1 MVVFFEE
8 LLDGE
13 VVGLEDEERFLALA
27 SNSLEEGVVV
37 EEGNWEEEG

>member
-1 MVVFFEE
+1 M
-8 LLDGE
+8 DGE
-13 VVGLEDEERFLALA
+13 LEGSDDEERFLALA